1 VTPGQ
6 RSLLWPAEREP
17 CDRCLG
23 TGRVPDRDSP
33 SGDRTCGLCNGSGW
47 TTDIHD
53 SEIPF

>member
-6 RSLLWPAEREP
+6 RSLLWPDEREP

-33 SGDRTCGLCNGSGW
+33 TGDRTCGLCNGSGW
-47 TTDIHD
+47 TTDIHA